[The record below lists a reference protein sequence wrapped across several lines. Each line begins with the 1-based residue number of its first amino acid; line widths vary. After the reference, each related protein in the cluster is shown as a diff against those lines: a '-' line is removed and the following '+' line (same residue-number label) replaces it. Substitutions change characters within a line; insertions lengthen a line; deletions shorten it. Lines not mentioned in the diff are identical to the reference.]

1 MKKTRIGLSSNM
13 IKIIAILCMLI
24 DHIGMYMYFKLDDT
38 TYYVFRSIGRVV
50 MPIFSYMVVQVFFY
64 TKDLKKYIFRM
75 FSFATIT
82 QTVIIILGII
92 NQKYFSNYWTG
103 VTGYFGVLYSY
114 TLSLLLLTVI
124 DKKTIISKLSNNQNA
139 IIRVNIFILIIL
151 AYLNLKIEFDFQVP
165 FIILQLYGIEKFFQK
180 NEKLLLSQSRE
191 NLCNS
196 IENKGK
202 IVSAEKYALSKLIYY
217 SAIIVCFAISISLIK
232 FAYGFKYTLLFAA
245 FIIML
250 YNGKKG
256 KNSDIMKWSF
266 YIIFPLQHAIF
277 YFVAMLIH

>member
-1 MKKTRIGLSSNM
+1 MKKTRIGLNSNM

-50 MPIFSYMVVQVFFY
+50 MPIFSYMVVQGFFY

-139 IIRVNIFILIIL
+139 IIRVNIFILIVL

-180 NEKLLLSQSRE
+180 NEKLLLSQSRD
-191 NLCNS
+191 NLCNN
-196 IENKGK
+196 IENKGT
-202 IVSAEKYALSKLIYY
+202 IVSAEKYTLSKLIYY
-217 SAIIVCFAISISLIK
+217 SAIFVCFAISISLIK

-245 FIIML
+245 LIIML
-250 YNGKKG
+250 YNGKK
-256 KNSDIMKWSF
+256 
-266 YIIFPLQHAIF
+266 
-277 YFVAMLIH
+277 

>member
-1 MKKTRIGLSSNM
+1 MKKTRIGLNSNM

-50 MPIFSYMVVQVFFY
+50 MPIFSYMVVQGFFY

-139 IIRVNIFILIIL
+139 IIRVNIFILIVL
-151 AYLNLKIEFDFQVP
+151 A
-165 FIILQLYGIEKFFQK
+165 
-180 NEKLLLSQSRE
+180 
-191 NLCNS
+191 
-196 IENKGK
+196 
-202 IVSAEKYALSKLIYY
+202 
-217 SAIIVCFAISISLIK
+217 
-232 FAYGFKYTLLFAA
+232 
-245 FIIML
+245 
-250 YNGKKG
+250 
-256 KNSDIMKWSF
+256 
-266 YIIFPLQHAIF
+266 
-277 YFVAMLIH
+277 

>member
-1 MKKTRIGLSSNM
+1 
-13 IKIIAILCMLI
+13 MLI

-50 MPIFSYMVVQVFFY
+50 MPIFSYMVVQGFFY

-139 IIRVNIFILIIL
+139 IIRVNIFILIVL

-180 NEKLLLSQSRE
+180 NEKT
-191 NLCNS
+191 C
-196 IENKGK
+196 
-202 IVSAEKYALSKLIYY
+202 
-217 SAIIVCFAISISLIK
+217 
-232 FAYGFKYTLLFAA
+232 
-245 FIIML
+245 
-250 YNGKKG
+250 
-256 KNSDIMKWSF
+256 
-266 YIIFPLQHAIF
+266 
-277 YFVAMLIH
+277 